1 MRYCP
6 RCGTTTPQ
14 PNCPN
19 DGTPTVRQVSAN
31 RKELGPGDVIGGRYR
46 VLGQLGHG
54 GFGTVFDTVH
64 VTTGHPV
71 AVKVLLP
78 MAGAESA
85 EMSRRFFQE
94 AATTSR
100 LTHPST
106 VRVFDFGQTDT
117 GELYLAMER
126 LSGETL
132 QALLHRARDRGEAL
146 DDKQTVDIGV
156 AVLRSLGE
164 AHALGLVHRDMKP
177 ANIFLHEM
185 AGGEAI
191 VKVLDFGIVKTH
203 DTSMTQAGKALGTP
217 THMSPEQAMGHDVNG
232 RSDLYSLGVVL
243 YECLAGSLPFDG
255 ENPLTI
261 VMRHVTEAPEP
272 LWDRTGGRVSP
283 ELCAAVDRALVK
295 QPAGRWQSALEMR
308 QALEAAV
315 GTAPQTGMYR
325 IPVPTSHKPPA
336 TMAPTP
342 APTPI
347 RPPTVHKAQPA
358 PLVTPIPTP
367 TPARASAASARP
379 VSAQINLDDSA
390 SDAKTVAHST
400 AQIRAHRDRYLR
412 DSGGIFEVGGA
423 IGAEEESEP
432 DTGGLMPIAPR
443 MDSRMGA
450 VPFNV
455 PVPDFGGASRARPT
469 LAPESAAADFFAHPR
484 LAGLGGLPMPG
495 GLGAGLP
502 FDRMAQM
509 TRPLPMHQQPA
520 RRQVETLWLGDDLRH
535 AAYADP
541 QHQVFLVDLGAIG
554 PQPLSVL
561 DLAESTLLG
570 THGALVEAV
579 VGSPDGRWVVSVCV
593 DGTVRLWDVA
603 DGVVAAELSVEATPT
618 CAAMASDGK
627 LLVIGCGDGS
637 VGLYDLPGLHLRRT
651 LRGHREPVTAVA
663 CAGSRRLVVTASE
676 DGMVRTWD
684 PVGGGARLTQRAHE
698 GAVASVYVNASGQM
712 VASGGWDGK
721 VHVWYGR
728 TGETALDVL
737 LHDDIVAGVAV
748 DKAGN
753 HVATAGDDR
762 CAKVVHILSGEV
774 RVERRDFRTGVK
786 LVRFADEGQVAAAGA
801 WDGTFRR
808 LNW

>member
-6 RCGTTTPQ
+6 RCGTTTAQ
-14 PNCPN
+14 ANCPS

-54 GFGTVFDTVH
+54 GFGTVFDSVH

-78 MAGAESA
+78 MAGTESA

-100 LTHPST
+100 LTHPNT

-132 QALLHRARDRGEAL
+132 QALLQRTREVGAAL
-146 DDKQTVDIGV
+146 DEKQTVDIGV

-203 DTSMTQAGKALGTP
+203 DTTMTQAGKALGTP

-243 YECLAGSLPFDG
+243 YECLAGTLPFDG
-255 ENPLTI
+255 DNPLTI

-272 LWDRTGGRVSP
+272 LAERTHGRVSP
-283 ELCAAVDRALVK
+283 ELCAVIDRSLVK
-295 QPAGRWQSALEMR
+295 QPAGRWQSAMEMR
-308 QALEAAV
+308 QALEAAI
-315 GTAPQTGMYR
+315 GNAPQTGMYR
-325 IPVPTSHKPPA
+325 IPVPGTHKQPA
-336 TMAPTP
+336 ASAPTP

-347 RPPTVHKAQPA
+347 RPQQVHKAQPA

-367 TPARASAASARP
+367 ARPMPSAARP

-390 SDAKTVAHST
+390 SDARTVAHST

-412 DSGGIFEVGGA
+412 DSGGIFEVGGV
-423 IGAEEESEP
+423 IGADEPEEP

-443 MDSRMGA
+443 MDSRMSV
-450 VPFNV
+450 VPFSV
-455 PVPDFGGASRARPT
+455 AVPDFGSAGRARPT
-469 LAPESAAADFFAHPR
+469 IAPESSAADFFANPR
-484 LAGLGGLPMPG
+484 MPGLGSLPMAG
-495 GLGAGLP
+495 GLSGGSP
-502 FDRMAQM
+502 FDLMAQM

-520 RRQVETLWLGDDLRH
+520 RRQVETLWLSDDLRR

-541 QHQVFLVDLGAIG
+541 QHQVFLVDLGTVG
-554 PQPLSVL
+554 QQPLSVL
-561 DLAESTLLG
+561 DLVDCTPLG
-570 THGALVEAV
+570 GHGALVEAV
-579 VGSPDGRWVVSVCV
+579 VGSADGRLVATVCV
-593 DGTVRLWDVA
+593 DGTVRLWDLAAGQVT
-603 DGVVAAELSVEATPT
+603 AELFVESTPT
-618 CAAMASDGK
+618 CAAMAADGK
-627 LLVIGCGDGS
+627 LLVVGCGDGS
-637 VGLYDLPGLHLRRT
+637 VGLYELPSLAVRRV
-651 LRGHREPVTAVA
+651 LRGHREAVTAVA

-684 PVGGGARLTQRAHE
+684 PVGGGARLTQRAHD
-698 GAVASVYVNASGQM
+698 GSVAAVYVNASGQM

-728 TGETALDVL
+728 TGETALDMTV
-737 LHDDIVAGVAV
+737 HDDVVASVAV

-753 HVATAGDDR
+753 YVATAGDDR

-774 RVERRDFRTGVK
+774 RAERRDFRTGVK
-786 LVRFADEGQVAAAGA
+786 LVRFADEGQIAAAGA
-801 WDGTFRR
+801 WDGTFRK
-808 LNW
+808 LSW

>member
-14 PNCPN
+14 ANCPN

-54 GFGTVFDTVH
+54 GFGTVFDSVH

-78 MAGAESA
+78 IAGAESG

-100 LTHPST
+100 LTHPNT

-132 QALLHRARDRGEAL
+132 QALLQRTRDRGEAL
-146 DDKQTVDIGV
+146 DEKQTVDIGV

-203 DTSMTQAGKALGTP
+203 DASMTQAGKALGTP

-243 YECLAGSLPFDG
+243 YECLSSSLPFDG
-255 ENPLTI
+255 DNPLTI

-272 LWDRTGGRVSP
+272 LADRTNGRVNP
-283 ELCAAVDRALVK
+283 ELCAVIDRALVK
-295 QPAGRWQSALEMR
+295 QPAGRWQTAMEMR
-308 QALEAAV
+308 QALEIAI
-315 GTAPQTGMYR
+315 GNAPQTGMYR
-325 IPVPTSHKPPA
+325 IPVPARPPA
-336 TMAPTP
+336 AMAPTP

-347 RPPTVHKAQPA
+347 RPPQVHRAEPA
-358 PLVTPIPTP
+358 PLVTPVPTP
-367 TPARASAASARP
+367 VPMPARAKPPIARP
-379 VSAQINLDDSA
+379 VSAQITLDDSA

-412 DSGGIFEVGGA
+412 ESGGIFEVGAA
-423 IGAEEESEP
+423 IGEDHEAEP

-443 MDSRMGA
+443 MDSRMAA
-450 VPFNV
+450 VPFSV
-455 PVPDFGGASRARPT
+455 ALPDFAGAGRARPT
-469 LAPESAAADFFAHPR
+469 IAPEAAAADFLANPR
-484 LAGLGGLPMPG
+484 IQGMGALPMMGGLASG
-495 GLGAGLP
+495 SP
-502 FDRMAQM
+502 FDLMAQM

-541 QHQVFLVDLGAIG
+541 QHEVFLVDLGAIG
-554 PQPLSVL
+554 QQPLSVL
-561 DLAESTLLG
+561 DLVDGTSLG

-579 VGSPDGRWVVSVCV
+579 AGSPDGRLVASVCV
-593 DGTVRLWDVA
+593 DGTIWLWDGVA
-603 DGVVAAELSVEATPT
+603 GRLIGEVQVEATPT
-618 CAAMASDGK
+618 CAAMAADGK
-627 LLVIGCGDGS
+627 LLVVGCGDGS
-637 VGLYDLPGLHLRRT
+637 VVLYELPSLAVRRT
-651 LRGHREPVTAVA
+651 LRGHREAVTAVA

-676 DGMVRTWD
+676 DGMVRSWD

-698 GAVASVYVNASGQM
+698 GAVAAVYVNASGQM

-728 TGETALDVL
+728 TGETALDL
-737 LHDDIVAGVAV
+737 TLHDDIVASVAV

-753 HVATAGDDR
+753 YVATAGDDR

-774 RVERRDFRTGVK
+774 RAERRDFRTGVK
-786 LVRFADEGQVAAAGA
+786 LVRFAEEGQMVAAGA
-801 WDGTFRR
+801 WDGTFRK
-808 LNW
+808 LSW